1 VELQRPFA
9 LVTPTLDGDVLAALA
24 GADAEFTA
32 PQVHTLVGAHSVEG
46 IRKALQRLS
55 EQGIVTTSR
64 PSHAVLYRLN
74 RDHIAA
80 PLILGLSR
88 VRETLLASLSTVLQ
102 SWRPKPVVAALFGSA
117 VTGRMRPDSDI
128 DLFVVR
134 PKSVDADDLAW
145 TRQVRELER
154 LVVAWTGNDAR
165 VLEYAA
171 SEFGDDHDDPV
182 VDDIRRGGIILAGA
196 LPRGS
201 RRSYGARRTENPGV
215 QRRDFGED
223 GWRRLSSSQPPPR

>member
-9 LVTPTLDGDVLAALA
+9 LVTPSLDGDVLAALA

-32 PQVHTLVGAHSVEG
+32 PQVRGLVGAYSVEG
-46 IRKALQRLS
+46 IRKALQRLA

-74 RDHIAA
+74 RDHLAA
-80 PLILGLSR
+80 PLVLGLSQL
-88 VRETLLASLSTVLQ
+88 RETLLARLSTVIQ
-102 SWRPKPVVAALFGSA
+102 SWRPKAIVAALFGSA
-117 VTGRMRPDSDI
+117 VTGRMHPDSDI

-134 PKSVDADDLAW
+134 PNNVDADDLAW
-145 TRQVRELER
+145 RRQVRELER

-171 SEFGDDHDDPV
+171 GDLDDDLDDPV
-182 VDDIRRGGIILAGA
+182 IDDIRRSGVILAGA

-201 RRSYGARRTENPGV
+201 RRSHGARRTEDPRV
-215 QRRDFGED
+215 QRRDAARTAGQ
-223 GWRRLSSSQPPPR
+223 S